1 MKIRCAIALA
11 AVVGGL
17 SAAHADTVTAR
28 YTGTYGQGIDVTL
41 TPTINGNVNTVTF
54 NWVRTDTA
62 GPGVDSTVENAFIAY
77 CCELGQSVSANT
89 DYVYT
94 VQTAAEHGFTANQ
107 EMLLGRLWASYK
119 NGVNSAA
126 TSAAFQMA
134 VWELSFD
141 TGADLE
147 AGTFLGN
154 GGASIVALAQS
165 YLDAIT
171 SPSYG
176 GAQHQIRV
184 LHHPTAQDQLI
195 PTPGSLALLG
205 LGGLAVSRRRR

>member
-11 AVVGGL
+11 GIVGGI
-17 SAAHADTVTAR
+17 SAAHAGTVTAR
-28 YTGTYGQGIDVTL
+28 YTGTYGQGVDVTL
-41 TPTINGNVNTVTF
+41 APTINGNVGTVTF
-54 NWVRTDTA
+54 NWVRTDVA
-62 GPGVDSTVENAFIAY
+62 GPGVDSTVDSSFIAY
-77 CCELGQSVSANT
+77 CCELGQNVSANT
-89 DYVYT
+89 DYTFT
-94 VQTAAEHGFTANQ
+94 VQTAAEHGFSATQ

-119 NGVNSAA
+119 AGVNSQT

-141 TGADLE
+141 AGADLE

-154 GGASIVALAQS
+154 GGAAIVALAQS
-165 YLDAIT
+165 YLDAVT

-176 GAQHQIRV
+176 GGQHQIRV

-205 LGGLAVSRRRR
+205 LGGLAAGRRRR

>member
-1 MKIRCAIALA
+1 MKIRCALALA
-11 AVVGGL
+11 GVVGGL
-17 SAAHADTVTAR
+17 SAAHAGTVTAR
-28 YTGTYGQGIDVTL
+28 YSGSYGQGVDVTL
-41 TPTINGNVNTVTF
+41 TPTINGSVQTVTF

-62 GPGVDSTVENAFIAY
+62 GPGVDSTVESSFIAY
-77 CCELGQSVSANT
+77 CCELGQNVSGNT
-89 DYVYT
+89 DYTYT
-94 VQTAAEHGFTANQ
+94 VQTAAEHGFTPMQ

-119 NGVNSAA
+119 NGVNSPE

-141 TGADLE
+141 TGADL
-147 AGTFLGN
+147 GTGNFLGN
-154 GGASIVALAQS
+154 GGPAVVALSQS
-165 YLDAIT
+165 YLNAIT

-176 GAQHQIRV
+176 GGQHQIRV

-205 LGGLAVSRRRR
+205 LGGLAAGRRRR